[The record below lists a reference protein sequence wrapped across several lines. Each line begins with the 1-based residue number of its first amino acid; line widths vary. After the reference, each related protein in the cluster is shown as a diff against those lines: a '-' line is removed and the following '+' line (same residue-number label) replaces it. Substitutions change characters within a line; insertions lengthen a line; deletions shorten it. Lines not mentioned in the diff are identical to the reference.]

1 MLRERIE
8 TLTQELE
15 VVDWH
20 INFSLDGLTPKEVL
34 RFISIAL
41 YLLQKLKMYQQM
53 MDLHESFVVNKHI
66 MSRCNPFSLHYIIQ
80 YNQLQPQLRNVIRY

>member
-20 INFSLDGLTPKEVL
+20 INFSLDGLTPKEVV
-34 RFISIAL
+34 R
-41 YLLQKLKMYQQM
+41 KLK
-53 MDLHESFVVNKHI
+53 KAI
-66 MSRCNPFSLHYIIQ
+66 
-80 YNQLQPQLRNVIRY
+80 